1 MEKPQVRI
9 FPTLSTMSQAAAD
22 FFSKQVKEAVT
33 IQGTAY
39 VALSGG
45 STPSTLFQL
54 LAQSPY
60 KESIPWNK
68 IHFYWADER
77 CVTPED
83 SESNYGQVW
92 QSLLS
97 IVPVAKQNIHR
108 IKGELEPET
117 AAQDY
122 IYQLRQNATAHLA
135 WPVLD
140 YVFLGM
146 GADGH
151 IASLFPGQVNPS
163 ETTSPAMAVIAEYM
177 GRPAN
182 RVTLTPLVFNSAR
195 HILFLVSGE
204 NKAKALSEVLDGFY
218 NPLNLPAQRIRPVN
232 GDVTWIIDPAAAALL
247 NNK

>member
-1 MEKPQVRI
+1 MDKPQVRI
-9 FPTLSTMSQAAAD
+9 FPTILAMSLAAAET
-22 FFSKQVKEAVT
+22 FSKHVNESFK
-33 IQGTAY
+33 IQASVH

-60 KESIPWNK
+60 LESIPWEK

-77 CVTPED
+77 CVPPED
-83 SESNYGQVW
+83 AESNYGQAW

-97 IVPVAKQNIHR
+97 KVPVLIQNIHR
-108 IKGELEPET
+108 IKGELEPVT

-122 IYQLRQNATAHLA
+122 IHQLRQSTTGTQT

-140 YVFLGM
+140 CVLLGM

-163 ETTSPAMAVIAEYM
+163 ETTSPVLAVTADYM
-177 GRPAN
+177 GLPAN

-204 NKAKALSEVLDGFY
+204 NKTRVLTEVLYGSYD
-218 NPLNLPAQRIRPVN
+218 PLQFPAQRIRPVN
-232 GDVTWIIDPAAAALL
+232 GDVTWIIDQAAAALL
-247 NNK
+247 

>member
-1 MEKPQVRI
+1 MEKDLIRI
-9 FPTLSTMSQAAAD
+9 FPNLSAMSQAAAD
-22 FFSKQVKEAVT
+22 FFSKQLKEVVT
-33 IQGTAY
+33 NQDIAH

-54 LAQSPY
+54 LARSPY
-60 KESIPWNK
+60 KESISWEK

-77 CVTPED
+77 CVPPDD
-83 SESNYGQVW
+83 SESNYGQAW

-97 IVPVAKQNIHR
+97 KVPVLKQNIHR

-117 AAQDY
+117 AAKDY
-122 IYQLRQNATAHLA
+122 IYQLRQNATGDLK
-135 WPVLD
+135 WPILD
-140 YVFLGM
+140 YVLLGM

-151 IASLFPGQVNPS
+151 TASLFPGQVNPA
-163 ETTSPAMAVIAEYM
+163 ETKSAAIAVTADYM
-177 GRPAN
+177 GRPAT

-204 NKAKALSEVLDGFY
+204 NKAKALSTVLDGSY

-232 GDVTWIIDPAAAALL
+232 GDITWIIDQAAAALL

>member
-1 MEKPQVRI
+1 MEKPLVRI
-9 FPTLSTMSQAAAD
+9 YPTMPTMSLAAALLFTEHMD
-22 FFSKQVKEAVT
+22 EAVKKRGRA
-33 IQGTAY
+33 Q

-45 STPSTLFQL
+45 STPSTLFNL

-60 KESIPWNK
+60 KENIPWER

-77 CVTPED
+77 CVPPED

-97 IVPVAKQNIHR
+97 KVPVLISNIHR
-108 IKGELEPET
+108 IKGELQPEA

-122 IYQLRQNATAHLA
+122 RNQLKQNAAQGLA

-140 YVFLGM
+140 SVWLGM

-151 IASLFPGQVNPS
+151 IASLFPEQANPA
-163 ETTSPAMAVIAEYM
+163 ETRQPAISVVADYM

-182 RVTLTPLVFNSAR
+182 RVTLTPLVFNSAL
-195 HILFLVSGE
+195 HIVFMVSGE
-204 NKAKALSEVLDGFY
+204 NKSKALSEVLDGAY
-218 NPLNLPAQRIRPVN
+218 DPIHWPAQRVKPAY
-232 GDVTWIIDPAAAALL
+232 GDITWIVDEGAASARPH
-247 NNK
+247 

>member
-1 MEKPQVRI
+1 MEKPLVRI
-9 FPTLSTMSQAAAD
+9 FPTLSTMSRAAAD

-33 IQGTAY
+33 IQDTAH

-45 STPSTLFQL
+45 NTPATLFQL

-60 KESIPWNK
+60 KESIPWEK

-77 CVTPED
+77 CVPPED

-97 IVPVAKQNIHR
+97 KVPVPKQNIHR

-122 IYQLRQNATAHLA
+122 IYQLKQNVTGDLK
-135 WPVLD
+135 WPILD
-140 YVFLGM
+140 YVLLGM

-151 IASLFPGQVNPS
+151 TASLFPGQVNPA
-163 ETTSPAMAVIAEYM
+163 ETTTPAIAVTADYM

-218 NPLNLPAQRIRPVN
+218 NPLNVPAQRIRPVN
-232 GDVTWIIDPAAAALL
+232 GDVTWIIDRAAAALL